1 MVLSHNMLS
10 YEKWSVLL
18 CAKWCFISCEDAL
31 PLEIATGYSLIEPPP
46 HLLLTLASLIKTIP
60 SPYTRQG
67 QNLYEYAPLL
77 HKNPSQNSHIIK
89 TSYYIMNQTT
99 KGSTWW
105 LSLNVYTMVDLLKQ
119 SFTKNIFRMRPYS
132 HVTYRLED
140 AENHELQKSSR
151 SDLSALMKKSLQQ

>member
-31 PLEIATGYSLIEPPP
+31 PLEIATEYSLIEPPP

-77 HKNPSQNSHIIK
+77 HGNPNSHIIK

-99 KGSTWW
+99 KGNLVTFIKR
-105 LSLNVYTMVDLLKQ
+105 LYYACYGSL
-119 SFTKNIFRMRPYS
+119 TKASPY
-132 HVTYRLED
+132 
-140 AENHELQKSSR
+140 
-151 SDLSALMKKSLQQ
+151 

>member
-1 MVLSHNMLS
+1 MVLSHIMLS

-31 PLEIATGYSLIEPPP
+31 PLEIATEYSLIEP

-60 SPYTRQG
+60 SHTRQG

-77 HKNPSQNSHIIK
+77 HENSSQNSHIIK

-99 KGSTWW
+99 KGSTW
-105 LSLNVYTMVDLLKQ
+105 
-119 SFTKNIFRMRPYS
+119 
-132 HVTYRLED
+132 
-140 AENHELQKSSR
+140 
-151 SDLSALMKKSLQQ
+151 

>member
-1 MVLSHNMLS
+1 MVRFIMCKMVLYIMWRCTSAWNSHRIQS
-10 YEKWSVLL
+10 
-18 CAKWCFISCEDAL
+18 DR
-31 PLEIATGYSLIEPPP
+31 TPP

-77 HKNPSQNSHIIK
+77 HENPSQNSHIIK

>member
-1 MVLSHNMLS
+1 MLSHNMLS

-105 LSLNVYTMVDLLKQ
+105 LSLNVYTMVDLLNNHSPRI
-119 SFTKNIFRMRPYS
+119 SF
-132 HVTYRLED
+132 EC
-140 AENHELQKSSR
+140 
-151 SDLSALMKKSLQQ
+151 DLTVMWPTD